1 MYSMVSGYQ
10 EKVQLR
16 GIFPPQLHLA
26 VVSTE
31 GKKDCRDATRLDAYV
46 TYSYPLELC
55 VYASMARTLRACPA
69 NTVIRCRRRR
79 FLSPHLTPVAA
90 EPCRKRLSFSP
101 WSREHRV
108 R

>member
-31 GKKDCRDATRLDAYV
+31 GKKRLPRRDSTR
-46 TYSYPLELC
+46 
-55 VYASMARTLRACPA
+55 
-69 NTVIRCRRRR
+69 
-79 FLSPHLTPVAA
+79 
-90 EPCRKRLSFSP
+90 
-101 WSREHRV
+101 RV
-108 R
+108 RYLLIPPRTVCLAYTRWHVLCEPALPTPSSAVVVVVVFGPLI